1 MEDFG
6 YVLSKTFA
14 TTKKTKHEWPYVPGK
29 YFVLDSSAPVAAST
43 LGSVALAEEISQA
56 RPNGLCIVGKVE
68 TENIGIEKIIK
79 NVLSNPAIRYLI
91 CAGDEPPKHLTGA
104 TLIAL
109 FQNGM
114 DERNRIIASPGMR
127 PILPNTSVDE
137 VQAFRTQ
144 VEPVD
149 MIGCTDVAVIHAKVE
164 ELAETAPKAAGTAF
178 IPPANFEGKEAVER
192 VIAEGTNPNRIKL
205 DKAGYFVINIED
217 DVLLVEHY
225 SYKERLIRVIEG
237 TDARS
242 IYLTLVRN
250 GWISKLD
257 HAAYIGK
264 ELTKAELSI
273 KYGFEFVQD
282 GG

>member
-1 MEDFG
+1 
-6 YVLSKTFA
+6 
-14 TTKKTKHEWPYVPGK
+14 
-29 YFVLDSSAPVAAST
+29 
-43 LGSVALAEEISQA
+43 
-56 RPNGLCIVGKVE
+56 
-68 TENIGIEKIIK
+68 
-79 NVLSNPAIRYLI
+79 
-91 CAGDEPPKHLTGA
+91 
-104 TLIAL
+104 
-109 FQNGM
+109 
-114 DERNRIIASPGMR
+114 MR

-137 VQAFRTQ
+137 VQAFRNQ
-144 VEPVD
+144 VEPID
-149 MIGCTDVAVIHAKVE
+149 MIGCTDMVVIRAKVE
-164 ELAETAPKAAGTAF
+164 ELAETAPKDAGTAF
-178 IPPANFEGKEAVER
+178 IPPANLEGKGVVER
-192 VIAEGTNPNRIKL
+192 VIAEGTDPNRIKL